1 MLTSSVVDPQ
11 PGKARNYIIGIYCFY
26 PKYAALKSMNK
37 DWLVKNR
44 KYVSKSGEKCLL
56 MNCCFSEL
64 AQKFQLDMLV

>member
-11 PGKARNYIIGIYCFY
+11 QGKARNYIIGIYCFY

-56 MNCCFSEL
+56 MN
-64 AQKFQLDMLV
+64 